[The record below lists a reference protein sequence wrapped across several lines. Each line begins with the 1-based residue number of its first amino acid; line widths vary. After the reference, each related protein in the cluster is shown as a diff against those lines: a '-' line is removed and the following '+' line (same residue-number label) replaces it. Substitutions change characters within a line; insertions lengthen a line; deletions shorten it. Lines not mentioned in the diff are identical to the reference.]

1 MNPGTCFATVLLAAV
16 AVAHL
21 LRLFFGWQVTV
32 ADAVIPMWAS
42 GVAFPGRGNR
52 GGSAL
57 ERLAPE
63 ELTG

>member
-1 MNPGTCFATVLLAAV
+1 MNPGTLLAIVLLVVV

-42 GVAFPGRGNR
+42 GVAFAV
-52 GGSAL
+52 SAFAAIL
-57 ERLAPE
+57 LWKCSRPKN
-63 ELTG
+63 

>member
-1 MNPGTCFATVLLAAV
+1 MNPGTLFATVLLAAV

-42 GVAFPGRGNR
+42 GVAFAVC
-52 GGSAL
+52 AL
-57 ERLAPE
+57 AAVLLWKDSRPAK
-63 ELTG
+63 